1 MAVTGIVQ
9 NARTVAG
16 TRSTSGDGT
25 AVITASGVSNV
36 AVHILDGAIKTT
48 TPGDVVTVT
57 IKDGSATLYKV
68 ACTADVFGVATL
80 PYMVTAANATAV
92 YVNLSAD
99 VSVEYTLTYVI
110 ASA

>member
-1 MAVTGIVQ
+1 MAVAGIVQ

-36 AVHILDGAIKTT
+36 AVHILDGSITT
-48 TPGDVVTVT
+48 GTPGEVVTVT
-57 IKDGSATLYKV
+57 LKDGSATLAKV
-68 ACTADVFGVATL
+68 VCTADVFGVATL
-80 PYMVTAANATAV
+80 PYMVTAANATAI

-99 VSVEYTLTYVI
+99 IDVNYTLTYVI